1 MPEIASITPDLAG
14 RTWLKSVRH
23 PFLNRVV
30 SVGDVDGDSTAA
42 RNTALDIQG
51 RSDPVVVADVRTS
64 ATFTV
69 TLRTSTLEE
78 ARDLD
83 LTVRSGDVFFL
94 QPPAGSQIPGGYVV
108 IDTSG
113 FERFGPVSTRRRFPL
128 PCRTV
133 AAPAVGITGGTMT
146 YGALIN
152 LYGSYQNVL
161 NANPAYADLLDLMA
175 SPEDLVV
182 L

>member
-64 ATFTV
+64 A
-69 TLRTSTLEE
+69 TSTLEE